1 MKTMY
6 VINEERCETTTT
18 RPLDVSD
25 KDAFI
30 EAYFNEQGFSLPTEL
45 SRLDDLESAEA
56 EFNALVESW
65 GRGFYVSRNGKLYI
79 TSFTVL
85 TLEAEHLDE
94 DGEIDYVEL
103 LKQDII

>member
-6 VINEERCETTTT
+6 VINEERCETTST

-30 EAYFNEQGFSLPTEL
+30 EAYFDEQGFSSPTEL
-45 SRLDDLESAEA
+45 SQFDDLESAKA
-56 EFNALVESW
+56 EFNALIETW
-65 GRGFYVSRNGKLYI
+65 GSGFYLSRNGKLYI

-85 TLEAEHLDE
+85 TLEAEHFDE

-103 LKQDII
+103 LKQDVI